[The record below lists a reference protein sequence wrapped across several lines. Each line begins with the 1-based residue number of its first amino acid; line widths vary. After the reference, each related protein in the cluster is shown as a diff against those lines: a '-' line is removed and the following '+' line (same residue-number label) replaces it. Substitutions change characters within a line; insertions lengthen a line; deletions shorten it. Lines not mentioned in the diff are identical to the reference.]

1 MNKIASILAI
11 TLASISIQTQAAGM
25 VPYGVE
31 VRTDANPEAGR
42 AKSIDCAA
50 CHGADGNSPTAM
62 FPKLAGQEE
71 DYLYHSLK
79 AYKSG
84 KRKNPI
90 MGAQASN
97 LSDLDM
103 KDLAAYFAAQKG
115 LVVKY

>member
-1 MNKIASILAI
+1 MNKIASILTM
-11 TLASISIQTQAAGM
+11 TLAAISIQTQAAGM
-25 VPYGVE
+25 VPYSAE

-42 AKSIDCAA
+42 AKSISCAA
-50 CHGADGNSPTAM
+50 CHGADGNSPVAM
-62 FPKLAGQEE
+62 FPKLAGQEQ

-90 MGAQASN
+90 MGAQVSN

-103 KDLAAYFAAQKG
+103 KDLAAYFSSQEG
-115 LVVKY
+115 LAVKY